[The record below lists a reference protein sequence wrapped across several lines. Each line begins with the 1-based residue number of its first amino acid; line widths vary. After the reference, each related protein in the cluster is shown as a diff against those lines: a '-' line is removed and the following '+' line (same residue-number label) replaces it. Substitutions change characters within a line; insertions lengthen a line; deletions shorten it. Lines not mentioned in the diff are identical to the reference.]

1 MTNNDE
7 NIKNKIDKINSL
19 HMDILNYNLN
29 NQNQIY
35 TDLFDFKKELGS
47 KFDDIDNKMKFL
59 YNKLNHLDEKVNSIT
74 NNLNH
79 QKISMD
85 EIYNSVN
92 KNNEIYGSINNNNEI
107 YNSINKNN
115 ENIQNIYSQIELLQ
129 TIVNELKIKNHNYE
143 LEMKQINKLEINSF
157 DNITKDDK
165 DIKINKKC
173 FPFL

>member
-19 HMDILNYNLN
+19 HMDILNFNLN

-35 TDLFDFKKELGS
+35 TDLVDFKKEFNN
-47 KFDDIDNKMKFL
+47 KFEDIDNKMKFL
-59 YNKLNHLDEKVNSIT
+59 YNKLNQLDDKITSISNYINHQ
-74 NNLNH
+74 NN

-85 EIYNSVN
+85 EIYD
-92 KNNEIYGSINNNNEI
+92 SINNNNE
-107 YNSINKNN
+107 NN
-115 ENIQNIYSQIELLQ
+115 QNIYSQIKLLQ
-129 TIVNELKIKNHNYE
+129 TSVNELKIKNDKYE
-143 LEMKQINKLEINSF
+143 LEIKEINKLENKEINSF

-173 FPFL
+173 LPFL